1 MREAEPSALDE
12 TLGELRPD
20 GCRLQARAHGAEQN
34 ITALQETLVVFQ
46 LSTFQESQDMLS
58 ISNPVR
64 CNPVSWLAFFVIFT
78 MTAIARA
85 ADEKP
90 EKNLQMGV
98 VVKLDENNLTLR
110 TYKNDGLERK
120 VRITERTKFSF
131 VGFKGLGQN
140 VGKPAAGFGVKAH
153 LGQDDV
159 ADSVLLSP
167 DYPPLKPIPNRHK
180 LSAEELFNACDQNKD
195 GRIDYVEYATSIFQ
209 SSKHLPDRWQNKS
222 KMDTNGDDTLDL
234 KEFSQS
240 LNELAWWRLSRHTP
254 EAWLQGADQD
264 KTGELNI
271 EELKSVIGSA
281 HGKLDQVFKKLDKNK
296 SGGISVSELTPHL
309 EAEIADRN

>member
-1 MREAEPSALDE
+1 MSLLSKLALIC
-12 TLGELRPD
+12 P
-20 GCRLQARAHGAEQN
+20 A
-34 ITALQETLVVFQ
+34 F
-46 LSTFQESQDMLS
+46 
-58 ISNPVR
+58 
-64 CNPVSWLAFFVIFT
+64 WLAVFAL
-78 MTAIARA
+78 TAHARA

-98 VVKLDENNLTLR
+98 VVKLDENSWALR
-110 TYKNDGLERK
+110 TSKDDGLERK
-120 VRITERTKFSF
+120 IRITDRTKFSF

-140 VGKPAAGFGVKAH
+140 VDKPAVGFAVKVH

-159 ADSVLLSP
+159 AASVLLSP
-167 DYPPLKPIPNRHK
+167 DYPPLKSIPNRHK
-180 LSAEELFNACDQNKD
+180 LSAEELFKACDHNND

-234 KEFSQS
+234 KEFTQS
-240 LNELAWWRLSRHTP
+240 LDELGWWRLSRRTP

-264 KTGELNI
+264 KNGELNI
-271 EELKSVIGSA
+271 EELKTVIGSA

-296 SGGISVSELTPHL
+296 SGGISVCELTPHL